1 MNSLTRLGTIGL
13 SSMLL
18 IGSLALALPEPAH
31 AWSSGGYRG
40 YSSHGYSHHRRSHS
54 TRRYRSNRSYT
65 YRSARQS
72 CSPVSKT
79 VRIDGRLRTV
89 AGSRCYDRHGNPYI
103 KRGSRRLGGH
113 YQD

>member
-18 IGSLALALPEPAH
+18 IGSLGLVSPEPAH

-40 YSSHGYSHHRRSHS
+40 HSSHGYGHHRRSHS
-54 TRRYRSNRSYT
+54 SRRYRSHRSYT
-65 YRSARQS
+65 YRSVPKS

-89 AGSRCYDRHGNPYI
+89 TGSRCYDRHGNPYI
-103 KRGSRRLGGH
+103 KGGSRRLGGG
-113 YQD
+113 YQH